1 MLRTVVD
8 LSFLALAVVLI
19 TTLLADRYDSNNE
32 AAISLEIQNLRKDV
46 LNASM
51 QNVRYLEDKINR
63 VSSSSDSYQVSI
75 NGRVDV
81 LESRMIGVESRKKET
96 TRIVNNNSAISSS
109 TPTATKE
116 QLKQERL

>member
-32 AAISLEIQNLRKDV
+32 AVISLEIQNLRKDV

-51 QNVRYLEDKINR
+51 QNVQYLEGKINR
-63 VSSSSDSYQVSI
+63 VSASSDSYQVNVNSRI
-75 NGRVDV
+75 DV
-81 LESRMIGVESRKKET
+81 LESRMVGVESRRKDS
-96 TRIVNNNSAISSS
+96 TRIVNNNSAVSSS
-109 TPTATKE
+109 VPTISKE
-116 QLKQERL
+116 

>member
-63 VSSSSDSYQVSI
+63 VSASSDSYQVSV
-75 NGRVDV
+75 NSRVDV
-81 LESRMIGVESRKKET
+81 LESRVVGVEAKRKDT
-96 TRIVNNNSAISSS
+96 TRIVNNNSAISTSVPA
-109 TPTATKE
+109 TPKE
-116 QLKQERL
+116 QLKQ

>member
-63 VSSSSDSYQVSI
+63 VSSSSDSYQVSV
-75 NGRVDV
+75 NNRLSV
-81 LESRMIGVESRKKET
+81 LENRMQSLDTRTKEN
-96 TRIVNNNSAISSS
+96 TRIVNNNSAVANGL
-109 TPTATKE
+109 PTAP
-116 QLKQERL
+116 QVASQELE